1 MMLINAGNTRRVEI
15 VTNNAFGRGRFFAL
29 KNKRGARTPQ
39 GVIETTAARD
49 DVILETGKRLLLLAG
64 FHPDGLIGN
73 DFR

>member
-1 MMLINAGNTRRVEI
+1 MLINAGNTRRVEI

-49 DVILETGKRLLLLAG
+49 DVIPETGKRLLLLAG